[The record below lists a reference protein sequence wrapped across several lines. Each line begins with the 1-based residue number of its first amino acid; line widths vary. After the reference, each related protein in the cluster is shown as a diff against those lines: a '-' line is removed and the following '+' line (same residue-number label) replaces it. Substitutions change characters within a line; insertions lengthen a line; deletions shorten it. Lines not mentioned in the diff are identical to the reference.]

1 MVRSPINRI
10 SVLERRG
17 FGRHRLAGRALTE
30 SRNPERA
37 GSTLVRG
44 DHEQRTRRGAVRASA
59 VVADPRPVARLAMR
73 HALARE
79 GIAVVAETAD
89 AVAAVRAARATLPD
103 ICLLDAR
110 LPGALAAVRE
120 IVAASTETRVVM
132 LFESLADEALI
143 EALRSGAAGCLHK
156 ETGPEAL
163 GRAVRATLAGEAPLP
178 RAAAK
183 RIIEELRMLASKR
196 RVRTAHGT
204 WTELSRRESQVLELM
219 RQQLTTNEIAERLG
233 ISTVTV
239 RRHVSG
245 TMRRLGAHD
254 RDSALRLAA
263 GHPTTEP
270 V

>member
-1 MVRSPINRI
+1 
-10 SVLERRG
+10 
-17 FGRHRLAGRALTE
+17 
-30 SRNPERA
+30 
-37 GSTLVRG
+37 
-44 DHEQRTRRGAVRASA
+44 
-59 VVADPRPVARLAMR
+59 MR

-79 GIAVVAETAD
+79 GISIVGETAE
-89 AVAAVRAARATLPD
+89 AAAAVRAARSKLPD
-103 ICLLDAR
+103 LCLLDAR
-110 LPGALAAVRE
+110 LPGAIAAVRE
-120 IVAASTETRVVM
+120 IVAASPETRVVM
-132 LFESLADEALI
+132 LFESLADETLI
-143 EALRSGAAGCLHK
+143 EALRSGATGCLHK

-163 GRAVRATLAGEAPLP
+163 GRAVRATLEGEAPLP
-178 RAAAK
+178 RAATR

-254 RDSALRLAA
+254 RESALRLVA
-263 GHPTTEP
+263 GQPIVESA
-270 V
+270 